1 MTITAKPPCRYMQD
15 YAHVCGS
22 EPQVDKF
29 YTFLK
34 TGDTHKTNKKNIE
47 SLYMF
52 MNSPNTIVVV
62 VIAVSERVQFYVLL
76 RMHKAGQ
83 LLLCALFLYV

>member
-1 MTITAKPPCRYMQD
+1 
-15 YAHVCGS
+15 
-22 EPQVDKF
+22 
-29 YTFLK
+29 
-34 TGDTHKTNKKNIE
+34 
-47 SLYMF
+47 MF

-76 RMHKAGQ
+76 RMHKPGQ